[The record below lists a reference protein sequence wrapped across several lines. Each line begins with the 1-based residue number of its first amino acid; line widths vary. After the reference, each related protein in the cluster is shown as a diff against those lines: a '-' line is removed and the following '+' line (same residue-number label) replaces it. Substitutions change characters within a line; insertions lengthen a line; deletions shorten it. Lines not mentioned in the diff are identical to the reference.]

1 MTRHAQPIALTIAII
16 LFILVGMFA
25 MSGCAPRY
33 QPPGEGIWRAL

>member
-1 MTRHAQPIALTIAII
+1 MIRHAQPIALTIAII

-25 MSGCAPRY
+25 MSGYGARY